1 MMAALV
7 AFEEMKARKHTKKEY
22 EKLYNVVKREE
33 MFQKLK
39 ESIDKKWEDMERKE
53 MTVREV
59 KETNTNEFMA
69 SHLLE
74 ISRNCGDVH
83 RVTSTELYKAY
94 RAWCVNNG
102 RLALSHKMFSLD
114 VKRENPNSAKKLNT
128 GMVFDFAV

>member
-22 EKLYNVVKREE
+22 EKLYNAVKREE

-59 KETNTNEFMA
+59 KETNTNSFMD
-69 SHLLE
+69 SYFSSMRSNH
-74 ISRNCGDVH
+74 GDIH
-83 RVTSTELYKAY
+83 RVTSTELYKTY
-94 RAWCVNNG
+94 CAWCVDNG
-102 RLALSHKMFSLD
+102 KRPLSHKMFSLD
-114 VKRENPNSAKKLNT
+114 VKRENPDSAKKLRA